1 VQKFK
6 KLLLG
11 VGAALLLAGVTSWV
25 IADESVN
32 ITPHKKAYCR
42 SIDNIESENNRST
55 HCVKVI
61 DVVKTS
67 DNAYR
72 GIALMSDGSTYRF
85 AAVWSDNFSYNLY
98 YLNQEY

>member
-1 VQKFK
+1 MQRFK
-6 KLLLG
+6 KVLLAIGAVLALGG
-11 VGAALLLAGVTSWV
+11 VGQWV
-25 IADESVN
+25 IASESIN
-32 ITPHKKAYCR
+32 IPAHKKAYCR
-42 SIDNIESENNRST
+42 SIDNIESENNRTT

-67 DNAYR
+67 DDVYR

-98 YLNQEY
+98 YLNQEH